1 MKKPQVV
8 ALVATL
14 ALVVL
19 GKQYFRSAT
28 ADDLRWLLAPTAKC
42 VSVLTRTHFTFLPG
56 AGYADRDV
64 HFLIAPVCAG
74 LHFMLAAVL
83 VLVLAWFGGLQ
94 GWRAVVER
102 VGLAV
107 VVAYVATIVFNTLR
121 IALSLELHAGGTL
134 HEALGIVVYF
144 AGLCAL
150 YAAARSLDDK
160 SLPGARWIAIPV
172 GVYLAITLV
181 LPLVHGAGARA
192 DFANHAMWVL
202 GGCLAVAIV
211 LAGMLRLA
219 NHRTIS
225 RVDKSGERPT
235 RSTAYAVRR

>member
-1 MKKPQVV
+1 
-8 ALVATL
+8 
-14 ALVVL
+14 
-19 GKQYFRSAT
+19 
-28 ADDLRWLLAPTAKC
+28 
-42 VSVLTRTHFTFLPG
+42 
-56 AGYADRDV
+56 
-64 HFLIAPVCAG
+64 
-74 LHFMLAAVL
+74 MLAAML

-94 GWRAVVER
+94 TWRAMVER

-107 VVAYVATIVFNTLR
+107 VVAYVSTIVFNTLR

-150 YAAARSLDDK
+150 YAAARTLDDQH
-160 SLPGARWIAIPV
+160 LPGARWIAIPV
-172 GVYLAITLV
+172 GVYLAITLA
-181 LPLVHGAGARA
+181 LPLVHGAAGRA

-225 RVDKSGERPT
+225 RVGGKP
-235 RSTAYAVRR
+235 

>member
-1 MKKPQVV
+1 MKKPQIV
-8 ALVATL
+8 AVILTL
-14 ALVVL
+14 ALVVV

-42 VSVLTRTHFTFLPG
+42 TSVLTGTHFTFLAG

-74 LHFMLAAVL
+74 LHFLLAAML
-83 VLVLAWFGGLQ
+83 VLVLAWLGGIHS
-94 GWRAVVER
+94 WKAMAER

-107 VVAYVATIVFNTLR
+107 AVAYVATIVFNTLR

-150 YAAARSLDDK
+150 YAAARTLDDK
-160 SLPGARWIAIPV
+160 GLPGARWVAIPV

-181 LPLVHGAGARA
+181 LPLVHGAAGRA
-192 DFANHAMWVL
+192 DFANHAMWVI
-202 GGCLAVAIV
+202 GGCLTVAIV
-211 LAGMLRLA
+211 LAGLLRLA

-225 RVDKSGERPT
+225 RVGGKP
-235 RSTAYAVRR
+235 